1 MSMVIAKAYPKLNIV
16 VEDLPEVVRD
26 AEKVCQP
33 ACLIIKGFLTR
44 SSQFWKA
51 NLAESFDSGRVRLV
65 REPPCSTFASDDY
78 GLLPI
83 TR

>member
-33 ACLIIKGFLTR
+33 ACLIIKGFLHDLR
-44 SSQFWKA
+44 SS
-51 NLAESFDSGRVRLV
+51 GRPISQNHSIAVVCDLFVSLLV
-65 REPPCSTFASDDY
+65 LHSPQMTTAYFR
-78 GLLPI
+78 
-83 TR
+83 

>member
-26 AEKVCQP
+26 AEKVRQP
-33 ACLIIKGFLTR
+33 ADLIMKAFLTR
-44 SSQFWKA
+44 SLQFWKA

-65 REPPCSTFASDDY
+65 REPP
-78 GLLPI
+78 
-83 TR
+83 